1 MAENNKTGVDVPLGP
16 ISVLV
21 NNISVTYKT
30 EVNDAKARAA
40 HSLPAR
46 AAMRIMG
53 RNPRRQVHA
62 LSNVS
67 LAVRSGEAVGLVGLN
82 GSGKSTLLRIIAGVE
97 TPTEGVVKASSQP
110 VLLGV
115 SAALIPDLSGYRNI
129 KLGAFAMGLSPA
141 QVEEAIP
148 RVAALADIGDA
159 LYRPMRTYS
168 SGMGSRLRFAIA
180 TASRPDILLIDEA
193 LNTGDAAF
201 RERSEEAMTKMRK
214 NAGTMFLV
222 SHAAQ
227 TVEEM
232 CTRAIWIHKGR
243 VVQDGDA
250 YLVARNYR
258 KWSWLLAKD
267 QPEQAQQILAA
278 TKAAYSEPDL
288 VELSEVEASAN
299 RRHGLG

>member
-1 MAENNKTGVDVPLGP
+1 MAENVKTGVEVPLGA

-21 NNISVTYKT
+21 NNISVTYKS
-30 EVNDAKARAA
+30 EVNDERARRR
-40 HSLPAR
+40 HSLPTR
-46 AAMRIMG
+46 ALMRVLG
-53 RNPRRQVHA
+53 RNPRREVHA
-62 LSNVS
+62 LRDVS
-67 LAVRSGEAVGLVGLN
+67 FAVRSGEAVGLVGLN

-97 TPTEGVVKASSQP
+97 TPTSGVVKASSQP

-115 SAALIPDLSGYRNI
+115 SAALSPDLSGYRNI
-129 KLGAFAMGLSPA
+129 KLGCLAMGMEPA
-141 QVEEAIP
+141 QVQEAIP

-201 RERSEEAMTKMRK
+201 RERSEDAMTKMRQ

-243 VVQDGDA
+243 VIQDGDA
-250 YLVARNYR
+250 YTVARNYR
-258 KWSWLLAKD
+258 KWSWLLAKN
-267 QPEQAQQILAA
+267 QHEQAQQIFAETLEQFE
-278 TKAAYSEPDL
+278 EPDL
-288 VELSEVEASAN
+288 VELSHMEGTI
-299 RRHGLG
+299 RRHGA